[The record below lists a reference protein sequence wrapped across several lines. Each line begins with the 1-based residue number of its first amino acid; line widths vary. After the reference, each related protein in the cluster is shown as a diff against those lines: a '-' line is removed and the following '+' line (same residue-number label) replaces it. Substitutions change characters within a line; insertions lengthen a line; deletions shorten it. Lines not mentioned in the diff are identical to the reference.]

1 MAVRLPWEQEQ
12 GSSILSFPTTTQQTD
27 KAMAIAHETGR
38 WDACGLVVFIQ
49 SKVVN
54 LIYRIF
60 IYYEIY
66 KGGLS
71 MDINVRRL
79 RCILGWLAM
88 LLPWLSGFISL
99 IITGHWACSIS
110 ETYYLYETA
119 APVFAIILGAAS
131 ILLIAYK
138 GYETI
143 DDVINTLAG
152 IFGLGI
158 LIFPTYATSA
168 MSEHYPLVGT
178 FCIHQNTSAIIHLV
192 CAVVFF
198 GFLSFNSL
206 FLFTKSNGNMTKEKK
221 IRNIIFRVCGVGML
235 ASFALLLIPNW
246 AIKIWAVEALAL
258 AFFGISWL
266 TKANC
271 YKWFAA
277 DK

>member
-1 MAVRLPWEQEQ
+1 
-12 GSSILSFPTTTQQTD
+12 
-27 KAMAIAHETGR
+27 
-38 WDACGLVVFIQ
+38 
-49 SKVVN
+49 
-54 LIYRIF
+54 
-60 IYYEIY
+60 
-66 KGGLS
+66 
-71 MDINVRRL
+71 MDINVKRL
-79 RCILGWLAM
+79 RCFLGWLAM
-88 LLPWLSGFISL
+88 LLPWLSGIISL
-99 IITGHWACSIS
+99 IMLGRWAYSIS

-158 LIFPTYATSA
+158 LLFPTYPTIV
-168 MSEHYPLVGT
+168 SENYPLVGT
-178 FCIHQNTSAIIHLV
+178 FCVNYSVSGIVHLA
-192 CAVVFF
+192 CAVIFF
-198 GFLSFNSL
+198 GFLSYNSL
-206 FLFTKSNGNMTKEKK
+206 FLFTKTNGNITKEKK

-246 AIKIWAVEALAL
+246 SIKIWAVEALAL

-271 YKWFAA
+271 YKWLAA